1 MDKNFNNKNTIDI
14 DEKVFSR
21 RDILKVIRGF
31 VNFPYSQICVH
42 SAALELINID
52 KSGMNKSGEK
62 EFEPLIKSLI
72 DGSKGDE
79 DSVRFIN
86 EKMGKD

>member
-1 MDKNFNNKNTIDI
+1 MIDI

-42 SAALELINID
+42 SAALELINMD
-52 KSGMNKSGEK
+52 KFGMNKPGEK
-62 EFEPLIKSLI
+62 EFEPLIRSLV

-79 DSVRFIN
+79 NSIKFID
-86 EKMGKD
+86 EKIRKD